1 MPETAT
7 TRLDRVLAQL
17 RLYEHPLLNFSARSK
32 AEGVEVIIQFK
43 DPAMPVHTYYFDLHP
58 RDLDHP
64 QFEWSFQRQLYDAL
78 HDYFIEMF
86 IRTPQDRADRPEG
99 LVNPLRQKIAE
110 EIRARGPIPFSRY
123 MEVCLYD
130 PELGYYSRNAEQ
142 FGKAGDFYT
151 SSDVHAVFGRLLAR
165 QFDEMWRA
173 LGSPEKIDLVELGPG
188 RGLFAQD
195 VLDWSEKKF
204 PDFLRALRYVLIE
217 SSPALRE
224 RIKETLGHHLESGKA
239 ELTALDPQD
248 RVWARNSPTIV
259 FANEFFDALPVEIL
273 SQKGSLRIDAREG
286 HFIET
291 WAQPSPEELEFLDHY
306 SIHPEEHERIEASLA
321 AQQFME
327 RIAARIQRGFLIA
340 IDYGYTREEQ
350 LAGRHRGTLKAL
362 RQHSVSDNPYEAPGE
377 QDITADVNFTAL
389 AAAAEK
395 HGMQTHQLV
404 TQSQFLM
411 GIGEANQFAD
421 AFEECRLPQERAKV
435 ALQLKHL
442 VTPAGMGESFQVL
455 IASKGVEQ
463 EKIESLSGLNFGRKQ
478 VVR

>member
-1 MPETAT
+1 MN
-7 TRLDRVLAQL
+7 L
-17 RLYEHPLLNFSARSK
+17 
-32 AEGVEVIIQFK
+32 
-43 DPAMPVHTYYFDLHP
+43 
-58 RDLDHP
+58 
-64 QFEWSFQRQLYDAL
+64 
-78 HDYFIEMF
+78 
-86 IRTPQDRADRPEG
+86 
-99 LVNPLRQKIAE
+99 LRQKIE
-110 EIRARGPIPFSRY
+110 QEIRERGPIPFSRY
-123 MEVCLYD
+123 MELCLYHRD
-130 PELGYYSRNAEQ
+130 LGFYSRNVQQ

-173 LGSPEKIDLVELGPG
+173 LNSPANIELLELGPG

-195 VLDWSEKKF
+195 VLDWSQKKF
-204 PDFLRALRYVLIE
+204 PDFFHALRYILVE

-224 RIKETLGHHLESGKA
+224 RIKETLGDHLESGRA
-239 ELTALDPQD
+239 DLGDLDALDK
-248 RVWARNSPTIV
+248 ASSRNIPTIV

-273 SQKGSLRIDAREG
+273 GTKGSLRIDIRDG
-286 HFIET
+286 RFTET
-291 WAQPSPEELEFLDHY
+291 WAQPSSEELEFLDRY
-306 SIHPEEHERIEASLA
+306 SVHPELDERIEAPLV
-321 AQQFME
+321 AQRFME
-327 RIAARIQRGFLIA
+327 RIATGIQRGFVLA

-362 RQHSVSDNPYEAPGE
+362 RQHSISADPYEAPGE

-395 HGMQTHQLV
+395 YGMLAQKLI

-455 IASKGVEQ
+455 IASKGVDQ
-463 EKIESLSGLNFGRKQ
+463 KRVESLSGLNFGRAASTTHVETSASAVSHGRRPAAGHKS
-478 VVR
+478 RNHHYCATSAGDS

>member
-1 MPETAT
+1 VS
-7 TRLDRVLAQL
+7 L
-17 RLYEHPLLNFSARSK
+17 
-32 AEGVEVIIQFK
+32 
-43 DPAMPVHTYYFDLHP
+43 
-58 RDLDHP
+58 
-64 QFEWSFQRQLYDAL
+64 
-78 HDYFIEMF
+78 
-86 IRTPQDRADRPEG
+86 
-99 LVNPLRQKIAE
+99 LRQKIE
-110 EIRARGPIPFSRY
+110 QEIHVRGPVPFSRY
-123 MEVCLYD
+123 MELCLYD
-130 PELGYYSRNAEQ
+130 PELGYYSRSAEQ

-173 LGSPEKIDLVELGPG
+173 LGSPQRIELLEVGPG

-195 VLDWSEKKF
+195 VLGWSEKKF
-204 PDFLRALRYVLIE
+204 PDFFHALRYVLIE

-224 RIKETLGHHLESGKA
+224 RIEETLQRHIESEKA
-239 ELTALDPQD
+239 ELGALDLLDD
-248 RVWARNSPTIV
+248 RSGLKIPTIL

-273 SQKGSLRIDAREG
+273 SAKGSLRIDRRDG
-286 HFIET
+286 HFLET
-291 WAQPSPEELEFLDHY
+291 WTQPSPEELEFLDRY
-306 SIHPEEHERIEASLA
+306 SIHPEPVERIEAPLA
-321 AQQFME
+321 AQHAME
-327 RIAARIQRGFLIA
+327 QIAAAIPRGFLLA

-350 LAGRHRGTLKAL
+350 FAGRHRGTLKAL
-362 RQHSVSDNPYEAPGE
+362 RQHSISANPYEAPGE

-395 HGMQTHQLV
+395 HGMQTRNLI

-442 VTPAGMGESFQVL
+442 VTPVGMGESFQVL

-463 EKIESLSGLNFGRKQ
+463 ERVESLSGLNFGRS
-478 VVR
+478 R